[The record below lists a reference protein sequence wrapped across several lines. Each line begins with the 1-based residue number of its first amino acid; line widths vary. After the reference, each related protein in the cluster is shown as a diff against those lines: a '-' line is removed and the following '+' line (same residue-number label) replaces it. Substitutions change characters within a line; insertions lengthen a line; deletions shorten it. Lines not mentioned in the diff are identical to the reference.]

1 MSWIMSEPNLNE
13 YIKEL
18 FQSLDLD
25 REVTITTE
33 RGQGIITEK
42 KKLCE
47 VYSSHDNVHT
57 FCTRAIK
64 KGVTPKSLSI
74 VIGKDIKTIIDFYY
88 GLSFED
94 FKSDIVKTF

>member
-33 RGQGIITEK
+33 RGQGIITE
-42 KKLCE
+42 
-47 VYSSHDNVHT
+47 
-57 FCTRAIK
+57 
-64 KGVTPKSLSI
+64 
-74 VIGKDIKTIIDFYY
+74 
-88 GLSFED
+88 
-94 FKSDIVKTF
+94 